1 MPCTHPLEKRVQL
14 EKFRIRFYPETLL
27 RTISWEGKSSDSS
40 EQSKRGKGRTR
51 IYTSF
56 CRKKKK
62 CSQISNDYHYSQ
74 KTDPMLKILVLFWVW
89 EGARPLAH

>member
-1 MPCTHPLEKRVQL
+1 MPCAHPLEKRVQL

-40 EQSKRGKGRTR
+40 EQSQRGKGRTR

-56 CRKKKK
+56 CRKKKNVVK
-62 CSQISNDYHYSQ
+62 YQVITTIHKKQTPC
-74 KTDPMLKILVLFWVW
+74 
-89 EGARPLAH
+89 